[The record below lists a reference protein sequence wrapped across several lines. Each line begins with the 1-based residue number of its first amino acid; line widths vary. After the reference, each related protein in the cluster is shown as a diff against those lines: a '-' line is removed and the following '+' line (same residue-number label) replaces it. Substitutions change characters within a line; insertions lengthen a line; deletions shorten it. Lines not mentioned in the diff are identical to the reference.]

1 MRAMEV
7 MTDDTGT
14 RRIMP
19 QTTVA
24 VVGQTASDLIHGVSR
39 TPMMLAVLLLNV
51 IGIGA
56 AVYFLNLLISGQQQ
70 HLRSLL
76 ETMRG
81 QQTEVIA
88 LHKHEFDILVGMIPR
103 SELQPVATAPASA
116 PPSIPS
122 PQRAPAR

>member
-1 MRAMEV
+1 M
-7 MTDDTGT
+7 MTDEPP
-14 RRIMP
+14 RRMP

-70 HLRSLL
+70 HLRCLL

-81 QQTEVIA
+81 QQTEIIT
-88 LHKHEFDILVGMIPR
+88 LHKHEFDSLLAMIPR
-103 SELQPVATAPASA
+103 TETQSVPTAPASA
-116 PPSIPS
+116 PPSTPP